1 MDVGSMVNQGLIGM
15 QRSQTEM
22 TRSAEQITQAAATPA
37 VPEAPGGDTPR
48 SLDVIEPLIN
58 IQAQQ
63 QVFDSSAKVVKAGD
77 EMLGQ
82 LIDLKA

>member
-22 TRSAEQITQAAATPA
+22 TRSAEQIAQASAMPA

-48 SLDVIEPLIN
+48 SLNVVEPMLN

-63 QVFDSSAKVVKAGD
+63 QVFDSSARVVETAD
-77 EMLGQ
+77 EALGQ
-82 LIDLKA
+82 LIDLRA